1 MYSIIAIFSALVAIC
16 SAGLILED
24 GHNHG
29 HGHAVSS
36 QSIVRHDQPS
46 HHVESHDSHY
56 ATPIAHTI
64 YQHSAPLIHS
74 SPAIIEQ
81 SSHLEHSYE
90 HSTPLFHAVHATPVV
105 HAAPIV
111 HAAPVLHQTAQ
122 IHHAPIVQHVA
133 PVATIAVGH
142 DHHEHIEEH
151 GPAKYEYAYS
161 VEDPHTGDHKSQH
174 ETRDGDVVKGEYTLL
189 QPDGSIRKV
198 TYTADHHNGFNAI
211 VHNSAPTVHEH
222 APAHHDGLALN
233 AYHH

>member
-1 MYSIIAIFSALVAIC
+1 MYSKIAVFSALVAIC

-24 GHNHG
+24 SHNQG

-36 QSIVRHDQPS
+36 QSIIRHDQPS

-56 ATPIAHTI
+56 ATPVAHTI
-64 YQHSAPLIHS
+64 IAQSSLGHSYEEHSAPL
-74 SPAIIEQ
+74 
-81 SSHLEHSYE
+81 
-90 HSTPLFHAVHATPVV
+90 FHAAPVVHATPVV
-105 HAAPIV
+105 HSAPIV
-111 HAAPVLHQTAQ
+111 HAAPIVHQTAQ

-133 PVATIAVGH
+133 PVTTISVGH

-174 ETRDGDVVKGEYTLL
+174 ETRDGDVVKGEYSLL

>member
-1 MYSIIAIFSALVAIC
+1 MYSKIAVFSALVAIC

-36 QSIVRHDQPS
+36 QSIIRHDQPS

-56 ATPIAHTI
+56 ATPIHTI

-81 SSHLEHSYE
+81 NSHLEHSYE

-111 HAAPVLHQTAQ
+111 HAAPVVHQTAQ
-122 IHHAPIVQHVA
+122 IHHAPILQHA
-133 PVATIAVGH
+133 AVGH
-142 DHHEHIEEH
+142 AQHQLIEEH

-161 VEDPHTGDHKSQH
+161 VEDPHTGDHKSHH
-174 ETRDGDVVKGEYTLL
+174 ETRDGDVVKGEYSLL
-189 QPDGSIRKV
+189 QPDGSVRKV

-222 APAHHDGLALN
+222 APAHHQGLALN